1 MFDNKR
7 LCVSYINDAPP
18 KPRTHMFF
26 KLALFYA
33 AIALLYFAVQYL
45 RSRRAA
51 RWAYTPPTTVNI
63 AFVVRV
69 FMQNGRW
76 GLVLQRFTHYYRLPM
91 LLSVDERVYLGR
103 APCLVTEYT
112 DDTGRRTRVVVFTAQ
127 DELAFP
133 RMMPRAGVELVDA
146 ERVIDMVKNMRG
158 EMSLTTHGILTQVQA
173 SVLAITGK
181 ADFGWFAGL

>member
-33 AIALLYFAVQYL
+33 AITLLYFAVQYL
-45 RSRRAA
+45 RSRWAA

-91 LLSVDERVYLGR
+91 LLRVNERVYVGAPAWSCSQPRTSSRSR
-103 APCLVTEYT
+103 A
-112 DDTGRRTRVVVFTAQ
+112 
-127 DELAFP
+127 
-133 RMMPRAGVELVDA
+133 
-146 ERVIDMVKNMRG
+146 
-158 EMSLTTHGILTQVQA
+158 
-173 SVLAITGK
+173 
-181 ADFGWFAGL
+181 